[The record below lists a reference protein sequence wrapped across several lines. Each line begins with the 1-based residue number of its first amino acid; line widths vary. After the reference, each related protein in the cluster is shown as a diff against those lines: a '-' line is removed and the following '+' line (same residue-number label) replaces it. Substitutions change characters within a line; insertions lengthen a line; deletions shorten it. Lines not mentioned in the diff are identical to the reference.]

1 MRFQH
6 ASIQHYN
13 TKYNEL
19 YSFSYIEM
27 KTAKRTILKELVK
40 LLLFVDTKWNG
51 LSFEKEQNKNRKYP
65 PIWLIYNILPKRL

>member
-6 ASIQHYN
+6 ASIKHYN

-27 KTAKRTILKELVK
+27 KTAEITILKELVK
-40 LLLFVDTKWNG
+40 VILFVDTK
-51 LSFEKEQNKNRKYP
+51 
-65 PIWLIYNILPKRL
+65 